1 MRILGRNL
9 AVVKSGT
16 VECIP
21 GVVEGGAVEC
31 FVSLLLLLMG
41 FFPGWPMGEKAVA
54 LDVEG
59 RWLQIG
65 AKAMVACSQPSVLDI
80 GS

>member
-1 MRILGRNL
+1 MALLSVSQESSRVALL
-9 AVVKSGT
+9 SV
-16 VECIP
+16 
-21 GVVEGGAVEC
+21 
-31 FVSLLLLLMG
+31 VSLLLLLMG

-65 AKAMVACSQPSVLDI
+65 AKAMVARS
-80 GS
+80 

>member
-1 MRILGRNL
+1 MALL
-9 AVVKSGT
+9 SV
-16 VECIP
+16 
-21 GVVEGGAVEC
+21 
-31 FVSLLLLLMG
+31 VSLLLLLMG

-65 AKAMVACSQPSVLDI
+65 AKAMVARS
-80 GS
+80 